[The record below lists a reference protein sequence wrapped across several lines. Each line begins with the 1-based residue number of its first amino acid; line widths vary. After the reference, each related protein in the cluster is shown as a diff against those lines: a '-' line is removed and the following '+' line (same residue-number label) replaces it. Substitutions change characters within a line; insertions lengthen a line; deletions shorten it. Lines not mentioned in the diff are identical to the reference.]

1 MKTNNIRA
9 NITGVTHYPI
19 NSNQVNAQQ
28 EMPVSM
34 VAQCLIDAAS
44 RHAEKWHFGFRDLI
58 KNNHAWVLARL
69 AFEMNRYPKV
79 DEVLTV
85 ETWVEGVNKH
95 FSSRNF
101 RMLDQNLN
109 VIGYGRSI
117 WSVIDFA
124 SRESVD
130 LAGYE
135 TIGKL
140 VQELPCPIERP
151 GRINN
156 VKDEMPRP
164 YRVQVSDLDINRHM
178 TSARYIDH
186 LLDLFSLEQFDN
198 NRVARFEVQFL
209 NEALYGENVLLMKEP
224 TDNNQYILE
233 MRNEN
238 GTTLCKCKTVF
249 INLLNN

>member
-1 MKTNNIRA
+1 MKTNF
-9 NITGVTHYPI
+9 TGITHYPV

-44 RHAEKWHFGFRDLI
+44 RHAEKWEFGFRHLI
-58 KNNHAWVLARL
+58 QNNHAWVLARL
-69 AFEMNRYPKV
+69 AFEMERYPKV
-79 DEVLTV
+79 DDVLTV

-117 WSVIDFA
+117 WSVIDFET
-124 SRESVD
+124 RESVD

-135 TIGKL
+135 TIVKL
-140 VQELPCPIERP
+140 AQDLPCPIERP
-151 GRINN
+151 GRIGS
-156 VKDEMPRP
+156 VKTETGVP

-186 LLDLFSLEQFDN
+186 LLDLFSLTQFDE
-198 NRVARFEVQFL
+198 NRVARFEVQYL
-209 NEALYGENVLLMKEP
+209 NEALYDENVLLLKEAAA
-224 TDNNQYILE
+224 QGEYILE
-233 MRNEN
+233 MRNES
-238 GTTLCKCKTVF
+238 GISLCKCKSVF
-249 INLLNN
+249 VNSLNN

>member
-1 MKTNNIRA
+1 MKTNF
-9 NITGVTHYPI
+9 TGITHYPV

-44 RHAEKWHFGFRDLI
+44 RHAEKWEFGFRHLI
-58 KNNHAWVLARL
+58 QNNHAWVLARL
-69 AFEMNRYPKV
+69 AFEMERYPKV
-79 DEVLTV
+79 DDVLTV

-117 WSVIDFA
+117 WSVIDFET
-124 SRESVD
+124 RESVD

-135 TIGKL
+135 TIVKL
-140 VQELPCPIERP
+140 AQDLPCPIERP
-151 GRINN
+151 GRIGS
-156 VKDEMPRP
+156 VKTETGVP

-186 LLDLFSLEQFDN
+186 LLDLFSLTQFDE
-198 NRVARFEVQFL
+198 NRVARFEVQYL
-209 NEALYGENVLLMKEP
+209 NEALYDENVLLLKEAAA
-224 TDNNQYILE
+224 QGEYILE
-233 MRNEN
+233 MRNES
-238 GTTLCKCKTVF
+238 GISLCKCKCVF
-249 INLLNN
+249 VNSLNN